1 MEYCMIRMNKVTKE
15 YGKHENCIRA
25 LSEIDFKVNRGE
37 FVAIT
42 GSSGSGKTTL
52 LNILGCMDRPTS
64 GSYMIN
70 GRETASLSSSE
81 QAKIRNQTFGFVM
94 QNYALI
100 DHFSVYKNVELP
112 LKYARKIKS
121 RETRISELLKALNIE
136 DKKNQITNSLSGG
149 QKQRVAIARGA
160 LVNDAEIILADE
172 PTGAL
177 DTKNGIQVME
187 ILSGLH
193 QQGKTII
200 MVTHN
205 PELLGYC
212 SRTVKIEDGKIISD
226 KISDK
231 NRLKNL

>member
-1 MEYCMIRMNKVTKE
+1 MEYCMIKMNKITKE
-15 YGKHENCIRA
+15 YGKNESYIRA
-25 LSEIDFKVNRGE
+25 LSEIDFEVNRGE

-70 GRETASLSSSE
+70 GKETASLSSLE
-81 QAKIRNQTFGFVM
+81 QAKVRNQTFGFVM

-100 DHFSVYKNVELP
+100 DHFNVYKNVELP
-112 LKYARKIKS
+112 LKYAKKKITS
-121 RETRISELLKALNIE
+121 RETRISELLKILGIE
-136 DKKNQITNSLSGG
+136 DKKNQMTASLSGG
-149 QKQRVAIARGA
+149 QKQRVAIARA

-205 PELLGYC
+205 PELIGYC
-212 SRTVKIEDGKIISD
+212 SRIVKMEDGKIVSD
-226 KISDK
+226 KLHGQIG
-231 NRLKNL
+231 

>member
-1 MEYCMIRMNKVTKE
+1 MEYCMIRMNKITKE
-15 YGKHENCIRA
+15 YGKNENYIRA
-25 LSEIDFKVNRGE
+25 LSEIDFEVNRGE

-70 GRETASLSSSE
+70 GKETTSLSSSE
-81 QAKIRNQTFGFVM
+81 QAKVRNQTFGFVM

-112 LKYARKIKS
+112 LKYAKKITS
-121 RETRISELLKALNIE
+121 RETRISELLKILDIE
-136 DKKNQITNSLSGG
+136 DKKNQMTDSLSGG
-149 QKQRVAIARGA
+149 QKQRVAIARA

-205 PELLGYC
+205 PELIGYC
-212 SRTVKIEDGKIISD
+212 SRIVKMEDGKIVSD
-226 KISDK
+226 KLPGQIG
-231 NRLKNL
+231 

>member
-52 LNILGCMDRPTS
+52 LNILGCMDRLTS

-149 QKQRVAIARGA
+149 QKQRVAIARA

-177 DTKNGIQVME
+177 DKKNGIQVME

-226 KISDK
+226 KISD
-231 NRLKNL
+231 

>member
-1 MEYCMIRMNKVTKE
+1 MEYCMIRMNKITKE
-15 YGKHENCIRA
+15 YGKNENYIRA
-25 LSEIDFKVNRGE
+25 LSEIDFEVNRGE

-52 LNILGCMDRPTS
+52 LNILGCMDRPTC

-70 GRETASLSSSE
+70 GKETASLSSSE

-100 DHFSVYKNVELP
+100 DYFSVYKNVELP
-112 LKYARKIKS
+112 LKYAKKIIS
-121 RETRISELLKALNIE
+121 REKKISELLKLLDIE
-136 DKKNQITNSLSGG
+136 DKKNQMTDSLSGG
-149 QKQRVAIARGA
+149 QKQRVAIARA

-205 PELLGYC
+205 PELIGYC
-212 SRTVKIEDGKIISD
+212 SRIVKMKDGKIVSD
-226 KISDK
+226 KLSGQIG
-231 NRLKNL
+231 

>member
-149 QKQRVAIARGA
+149 QKQRVAIARA

-177 DTKNGIQVME
+177 DKKNGIQVME

>member
-15 YGKHENCIRA
+15 YGRHENCIRA

-52 LNILGCMDRPTS
+52 LNILGCMDRLTS

-149 QKQRVAIARGA
+149 QKQRVAIARA

-193 QQGKTII
+193 RQGKTII

-231 NRLKNL
+231 NL

>member
-52 LNILGCMDRPTS
+52 LNILGCMDRLTS

-149 QKQRVAIARGA
+149 QKQRVAIARA

-177 DTKNGIQVME
+177 DKKNGIQVME

-193 QQGKTII
+193 RQGKTII

-231 NRLKNL
+231 NL

>member
-149 QKQRVAIARGA
+149 QKQRVAIARA

>member
-52 LNILGCMDRPTS
+52 LNILGCMDRLTS

-136 DKKNQITNSLSGG
+136 DKKKQITNSLSGG
-149 QKQRVAIARGA
+149 QKQRVAIARA

-193 QQGKTII
+193 RQGKTII

-231 NRLKNL
+231 NL

>member
-1 MEYCMIRMNKVTKE
+1 MEYCMIRMNKITKE
-15 YGKHENCIRA
+15 YGKNENYIRA
-25 LSEIDFKVNRGE
+25 LSEIDFEVNKGE

-52 LNILGCMDRPTS
+52 LNIIGCMDRPTS

-70 GRETASLSSSE
+70 GKEAASLSSSE
-81 QAKIRNQTFGFVM
+81 QAKIPNQTFGFVM

-112 LKYARKIKS
+112 LKYAKKITS
-121 RETRISELLKALNIE
+121 RETRISELLKILDIE
-136 DKKNQITNSLSGG
+136 DKKNQITDSLSGG
-149 QKQRVAIARGA
+149 QKQRVAIARA

-177 DTKNGIQVME
+177 HTKNGIQVME

-205 PELLGYC
+205 PELTGYC
-212 SRTVKIEDGKIISD
+212 SRIVKMEDGKIVSD
-226 KISDK
+226 KLPGQIG
-231 NRLKNL
+231 

>member
-1 MEYCMIRMNKVTKE
+1 MEYCMIRMNKITKE
-15 YGKHENCIRA
+15 YGKNENYIRA
-25 LSEIDFKVNRGE
+25 LSEIDFEVNKGE

-52 LNILGCMDRPTS
+52 LNIIGCMDRPTS

-70 GRETASLSSSE
+70 GKEAASLSSSE

-112 LKYARKIKS
+112 LKYAKKITS
-121 RETRISELLKALNIE
+121 RETRISELLKILDIE
-136 DKKNQITNSLSGG
+136 DKKNQITDSLSGG
-149 QKQRVAIARGA
+149 QKQRVAIARA

-205 PELLGYC
+205 PELTGYC
-212 SRTVKIEDGKIISD
+212 SRIVKMEDGKIVSD
-226 KISDK
+226 KLPGQIG
-231 NRLKNL
+231 

>member
-149 QKQRVAIARGA
+149 QKQRVAIARA

-177 DTKNGIQVME
+177 DKKNGIQVME

-226 KISDK
+226 KISD
-231 NRLKNL
+231 

>member
-1 MEYCMIRMNKVTKE
+1 MNKVTKE

-149 QKQRVAIARGA
+149 QKQRVAIARA

-226 KISDK
+226 KISD
-231 NRLKNL
+231 

>member
-1 MEYCMIRMNKVTKE
+1 MENCMIRMNEITKE
-15 YGKHENCIRA
+15 YGKNESYIRA
-25 LSEIDFKVNRGE
+25 LSKINFEVNRGE

-64 GSYMIN
+64 GSYMLN
-70 GRETASLSSSE
+70 GKEVASLSSSE

-94 QNYALI
+94 QNYALL
-100 DHFSVYKNVELP
+100 DHYSVYKNVELP
-112 LKYARKIKS
+112 LKYAKKIS
-121 RETRISELLKALNIE
+121 FRETKITELLKILDIE
-136 DKKNQITNSLSGG
+136 DKKNQMTGSLSGG
-149 QKQRVAIARGA
+149 QKQRVAIARA

-187 ILSGLH
+187 ILSRLH

-212 SRTVKIEDGKIISD
+212 SRIVRIEDGRIISD
-226 KISDK
+226 QLAGQDDRKV
-231 NRLKNL
+231 

>member
-149 QKQRVAIARGA
+149 QKQCVAIARA

>member
-1 MEYCMIRMNKVTKE
+1 MSTQELKYRAVYNWVLDNINSGALKVGEKLPS
-15 YGKHENCIRA
+15 ENE
-25 LSEIDFKVNRGE
+25 LSERFGLSRQTVRHAVDILEQQKLVLR
-37 FVAIT
+37 VR
-42 GSSGSGKTTL
+42 GSGTYV
-52 LNILGCMDRPTS
+52 G
-64 GSYMIN
+64 GN
-70 GRETASLSSSE
+70 GKAERQERSLSSSE

-149 QKQRVAIARGA
+149 QKQRVAIARA

-193 QQGKTII
+193 RQGKTII

-226 KISDK
+226 I
-231 NRLKNL
+231 NI

>member
-37 FVAIT
+37 FVAIK

-52 LNILGCMDRPTS
+52 LNILGCMDRLTS

-149 QKQRVAIARGA
+149 QKQRVAIARA

-193 QQGKTII
+193 RQGKTII

-231 NRLKNL
+231 NL

>member
-1 MEYCMIRMNKVTKE
+1 MKYCMIRMNKVTKE

-52 LNILGCMDRPTS
+52 LNILGCMDRLTS

-149 QKQRVAIARGA
+149 QKQRVAIARA

-231 NRLKNL
+231 NL

>member
-1 MEYCMIRMNKVTKE
+1 MNKVTKE

-52 LNILGCMDRPTS
+52 LNILGCMDRLTS

-149 QKQRVAIARGA
+149 QKQRVAIARA

-193 QQGKTII
+193 RQGKTII

-231 NRLKNL
+231 NL